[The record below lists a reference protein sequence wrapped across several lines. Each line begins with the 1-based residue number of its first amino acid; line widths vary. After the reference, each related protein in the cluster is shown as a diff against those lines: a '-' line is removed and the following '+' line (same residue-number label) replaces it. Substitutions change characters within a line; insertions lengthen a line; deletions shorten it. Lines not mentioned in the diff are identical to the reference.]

1 MIGIL
6 HIFIGLGG
14 LNFIF
19 FFSRPVSYN
28 VFSVG
33 TIIIKKACM
42 YL

>member
-1 MIGIL
+1 MIGIV

-14 LNFIF
+14 LKLI

>member
-1 MIGIL
+1 MIGVL
-6 HIFIGLGG
+6 YIFIGLGG
-14 LNFIF
+14 LKLVF
-19 FFSRPVSYN
+19 FFSRAVSYN